1 MAMKLNFLY
10 GIRWQEWWRLLRRT
24 RFDIDVFAWP
34 RAALISVFAL
44 QNSWLAR
51 KDTRVNL
58 DDVEVHPPIF
68 ILGHWRSGTTHLHY
82 LMNQD
87 PRLASPTT
95 YQCAFPHSFLHSE
108 SWHRPWLDM
117 VGPRGRPQ
125 DRMEVHLDSPQED
138 ELALELMCLRSP
150 YLGWAFPRLEAH
162 FRRYL
167 SFADVC
173 DEGQQDF
180 ERALLLF
187 VRKLSY
193 YYRRPLVLK
202 SPGHTARLPLLM
214 RAFPKARYVMLTR
227 DPYEVFQSSLH
238 TYRSWKEAFAFLQR
252 ANEGGLEERVLSLYE
267 DMYEQFFAHEA
278 SLPPER
284 YYVLRFEDL
293 KADPICEMRK
303 LYAGIGLTEFPEQQL
318 RDYLARIGGYQQNR
332 YPPIAPEWRA
342 AVAERW
348 APSFQA
354 WGYPT

>member
-51 KDTRVNL
+51 KDIRVNL

-293 KADPICEMRK
+293 KADPIYEMRK